1 MWYRHEY
8 AGETLPKTL
17 IHGIK
22 NSFFTKRYLI
32 NLFHVFD
39 PLARSNCLLL
49 RFTNFICFLKL
60 FFVPWELLHLPD
72 HQLYFIIVG
81 LFLHHI
87 NVCTEFYFQVG
98 MVIAFQ
104 MVEMCLL
111 GFFFC
116 AFQFSLSFYSMHISC
131 WQLTRWKIRT
141 SDPLV
146 CKKLYPV
153 AVIIFTIVHLA
164 LFLHLTLRL
173 LLNTHRPSSLL

>member
-8 AGETLPKTL
+8 AGETLIKTL

-60 FFVPWELLHLPD
+60 FFIPWELLHLPD

-111 GFFFC
+111 GFFSVPFNFLW
-116 AFQFSLSFYSMHISC
+116 AFIPCIFLVGSLLDEKYIHQILWFVKNCIQS
-131 WQLTRWKIRT
+131 QLL
-141 SDPLV
+141 S
-146 CKKLYPV
+146 
-153 AVIIFTIVHLA
+153 
-164 LFLHLTLRL
+164 L
-173 LLNTHRPSSLL
+173 LLCIWPCFSILLCGCS

>member
-1 MWYRHEY
+1 ML
-8 AGETLPKTL
+8 GKPSPKPSYMEL
-17 IHGIK
+17 KIH
-22 NSFFTKRYLI
+22 FLQKRYLI

-49 RFTNFICFLKL
+49 RFTNFICFSKL
-60 FFVPWELLHLPD
+60 FFIPWELLHLPD
-72 HQLYFIIVG
+72 HQLYFIIAG

-87 NVCTEFYFQVG
+87 NVWTEFYFQVG

-131 WQLTRWKIRT
+131 WQLTRWKIHT

-146 CKKLYPV
+146 CKKVHLV
-153 AVIIFTIVHLA
+153 AVIIFTVVHLA
-164 LFLHLTLRL
+164 FFLHLTLWL
-173 LLNTHRPSSLL
+173 LLNTLHPSPFL